1 MISLNINLYL
11 KIIILITYIVRHPLR
26 QRYDNRYLETPTRP
40 AQMIS
45 LAGFLLS
52 VANHGKCE

>member
-26 QRYDNRYLETPTRP
+26 QLSSKLFP
-40 AQMIS
+40 ATAKNPFKINKVTQI
-45 LAGFLLS
+45 
-52 VANHGKCE
+52 